1 MQMDVKGGLH
11 IYTKTWFVV
20 VEKVTYVR
28 GLTDVNR
35 TEIVASVVLKHKAR

>member
-1 MQMDVKGGLH
+1 MLKGVYMY
-11 IYTKTWFVV
+11 IPKNWFVV
-20 VEKVTYVR
+20 MEKVTYVR